1 MTLALAGAVSALPA
15 AAIPEGLR
23 MVGLAVHQETGRD
36 IYLGAIHVDAAL
48 AGTQDLTRSTGGKTM
63 EYRVIAR
70 RTSIRSLLG
79 SILLQAELAT
89 GRAADSNTTRFVEDI
104 MAGIRG
110 SLYAGDAFE
119 LSLLASG
126 ASVAALNGHELARS
140 ADSGVFDYFLHGWLG
155 DKGAS
160 SQFRSSLLAPD
171 IDTALLDTYRSHQT
185 PVERI
190 TAVGEWIAPP
200 EQVPAPTTVAADP
213 ESGIAEQLQ
222 ADVVVASLATQKP
235 TVANLASAEPAPREQ
250 LPVAAREPVLPA
262 PGNNSQDTLL
272 PQATAATQSPAGQ
285 GALELVEPTL
295 QLALVTPQRTPLVA
309 NGRPASAL
317 DLADYSARLA
327 EFNTSVLRM
336 VTNQI
341 RYPRAAVRRN
351 LQGSLEL
358 DLQLTP
364 EGALETAAVAR
375 SSGHRILDEAALRAA
390 RDAFE
395 ESSLDDIDSVAIAEY
410 RAEDGS
416 LLVPVPVNFILMQ

>member
-1 MTLALAGAVSALPA
+1 
-15 AAIPEGLR
+15 

-48 AGTQDLTRSTGGKTM
+48 AGTKGLTLSAGGKTM
-63 EYRVIAR
+63 EYRVVAR

-104 MAGIRG
+104 MAGIKG

-126 ASVAALNGHELARS
+126 ASVATLNGHELARS
-140 ADSGVFDYFLHGWLG
+140 ADSQVFDYFLHGWLG

-171 IDTALLDTYRSHQT
+171 INTALLESYRSHQT
-185 PVERI
+185 PAERVA
-190 TAVGEWIAPP
+190 TVGEWVAPA
-200 EQVPAPTTVAADP
+200 EQVPAPITVATGP
-213 ESGIAEQLQ
+213 ESGTTEQVQ
-222 ADVVVASLATQKP
+222 AGVAIDQLAIKKP
-235 TVANLASAEPAPREQ
+235 TVANLAGAEPAPRDP
-250 LPVAAREPVLPA
+250 LAIAAEDPA
-262 PGNNSQDTLL
+262 PVNTAQDTVV
-272 PQATAATQSPAGQ
+272 PQHDAPAQSRAGQ
-285 GALELVEPTL
+285 GAPEIMEPAL
-295 QLALVTPQRTPLVA
+295 QLALVTPQRTPLAV
-309 NGRPASAL
+309 NEQPGSAL
-317 DLADYSARLA
+317 DLADYVARLA

-336 VTNQI
+336 VTSQI
-341 RYPRAAVRRN
+341 RYPRAAVRRS

-364 EGALETAAVAR
+364 EGAFKTAAVAR

-410 RAEDGS
+410 RAENGN
-416 LLVPVPVNFILMQ
+416 LLVPVPVNFILVQ